1 MLAFTLKA
9 VSKPLAFDPDNVY
22 VYESDDSTTFTLGYP
37 DTNLTVVELDP
48 LDGVEY
54 QLPAAPPKLKLRLT
68 LTTTW
73 ASVKQK

>member
-1 MLAFTLKA
+1 MFMTLMTLL
-9 VSKPLAFDPDNVY
+9 PLR
-22 VYESDDSTTFTLGYP
+22 YP

-54 QLPAAPPKLKLRLT
+54 QLPAAPPKLKLRRT

>member
-1 MLAFTLKA
+1 MLVNL
-9 VSKPLAFDPDNVY
+9 N
-22 VYESDDSTTFTLGYP
+22 DSTTLTLGYP

-54 QLPAAPPKLKLRLT
+54 QSPAAPPKLKPRRT